1 MAEVAAAENE
11 RRRLRMHWQALLAI
25 EMGLTVGAVWLGHY
39 RWVCGMVA
47 FLRLAALVFEFIAG
61 CR

>member
-1 MAEVAAAENE
+1 
-11 RRRLRMHWQALLAI
+11 MHWQALLAI